1 MFHLQE
7 IRRQPDGLVFDQELD
22 LLKSLQE
29 RNPEILDLSQL
40 RAVGKVSYDNGLYF
54 LEYQLSYDIT
64 LASSRSLEPVVLQE
78 NYPVAEVF
86 GDAEEAT
93 SLSEEEALYLLP
105 IEGDGISLKDSVADN
120 ILLEIP
126 LKVLTPEEEA
136 EDSMPQGAAWQV
148 LSEEDYARQQAETR
162 KDNNPFASLQ
172 DLFTEE

>member
-7 IRRQPDGLVFDQELD
+7 IRRQPDGLSFDQELD

-40 RAVGKVSYDNGLYF
+40 RAVGKVMYENGLYF
-54 LEYQLSYDIT
+54 LDYQLSYEIT

-78 NYPVAEVF
+78 SYPVAEVF

-136 EDSMPQGAAWQV
+136 EESMPQGQSWQV
-148 LSEEDYARQQAETR
+148 LSEEEYAQQLAEAKR
-162 KDNNPFASLQ
+162 ENSPFASLQ